1 MTIQQLGNL
10 GEFLAA
16 IATLATLIY
25 LALQIRRNTAI
36 ARATGTSEHTAAL
49 NQLNY
54 VLSQNPELCNL
65 YFDGLADPGAISE
78 PDVARFDMM
87 IGSYLACLMQTYHL
101 FTEGALGKGI
111 WTHQLQQL
119 KWLIRHPGFKD
130 HWFRWER
137 PSDVPFNTLVAE
149 LLEQEGPSVD
159 TYLTEKPMT
168 ASPSAKSGVR

>member
-1 MTIQQLGNL
+1 MTIQQLGSL

-54 VLSQNPELCNL
+54 VLSENPELCQI
-65 YFDGLADPGAISE
+65 YFDGLAE
-78 PDVARFDMM
+78 PASLSSQEVPRFDMM
-87 IGSYLACLMQTYHL
+87 IGAYLACLMQTYHL
-101 FTEGALGKGI
+101 YSEGALGEGI

-119 KWLIRHPGFKD
+119 KWLVRHPGFKD
-130 HWFRWER
+130 HWYRWDR
-137 PSDVPFNTLVAE
+137 PAEVPFNALIE
-149 LLEQEGPSVD
+149 DLIKG
-159 TYLTEKPMT
+159 
-168 ASPSAKSGVR
+168 